1 MIKDYNGTSDY
12 MGANVDNETTQDGK
26 ELDDWK
32 SERIAKY
39 AHLESLKQQVL
50 NDFAEDKE
58 LAKLNKGLDKV
69 EELIG
74 VRTKPYHDKI
84 TECEQQQAGIK
95 LELAEK
101 WDTSFKE
108 YACDAGTATLRTTRS
123 LHIRSK
129 EKLVAFLEL
138 NKKLTE
144 FIKNFEITKLR
155 KIKDAGMLEDE
166 IATWDEK
173 KNVAIK
179 IAEAEQ

>member
-1 MIKDYNGTSDY
+1 MSEEVKEQVKYDW
-12 MGANVDNETTQDGK
+12 K
-26 ELDDWK
+26 ELRIVEYATLEK
-32 SERIAKY
+32 EIAIERNEMFSDPELN
-39 AHLESLKQQVL
+39 HLTLEREK
-50 NDFAEDKE
+50 
-58 LAKLNKGLDKV
+58 LDK
-69 EELIG
+69 LIISSG
-74 VRTKPYHDKI
+74 EMYIKNI
-84 TECEQQQAGIK
+84 EAAQQQQAGIK

-101 WDTSFKE
+101 WDTEDKTFE
-108 YACDAGTATLRTTRS
+108 CDVGTATLRTTKS

-144 FIKNFEITKLR
+144 FIKGFEVAKLR

-179 IAEAEQ
+179 LAEADQ

>member
-1 MIKDYNGTSDY
+1 MNEETAYTS
-12 MGANVDNETTQDGK
+12 NWK
-26 ELDDWK
+26 E
-32 SERIAKY
+32 EVIAEY
-39 AHLESLKQQVL
+39 ARLEKKINKFISLK
-50 NDFAEDKE
+50 NSDPEINR
-58 LAKLNKGLDKV
+58 LALERDKLNKKIV
-69 EELIG
+69 EMGKQSILNI
-74 VRTKPYHDKI
+74 DAAQ
-84 TECEQQQAGIK
+84 QQQAGIK

-101 WDTSFKE
+101 WDIEDKTFE
-108 YACDAGTATLRTTRS
+108 CAAGTATLRTTKS

-155 KIKDAGMLEDE
+155 KIKEAGMLEDE

-179 IAEAEQ
+179 IAEEKQ

>member
-1 MIKDYNGTSDY
+1 MS
-12 MGANVDNETTQDGK
+12 EQTQD
-26 ELDDWK
+26 WK
-32 SERIAKY
+32 TERIDAYIK
-39 AHLESLKQQVL
+39 LEKEIAIITHELNIDPELNRLIKQQVAL
-50 NDFAEDKE
+50 CEMIE
-58 LAKLNKGLDKV
+58 VAKAPHFKSIEV
-69 EELIG
+69 AQ
-74 VRTKPYHDKI
+74 
-84 TECEQQQAGIK
+84 QQQAGIK

-101 WDTSFKE
+101 WDIEDKTFE
-108 YACDAGTATLRTTRS
+108 CTAGTATLRTTKS

-144 FIKNFEITKLR
+144 FIKSFEITKLR

-179 IAEAEQ
+179 IAETKQ

>member
-1 MIKDYNGTSDY
+1 MSEQTK
-12 MGANVDNETTQDGK
+12 QDWK
-26 ELDDWK
+26 ELRITEYVRLEKDITFEREALLLDPEIIRCT
-32 SERIAKY
+32 SEREK
-39 AHLESLKQQVL
+39 
-50 NDFAEDKE
+50 
-58 LAKLNKGLDKV
+58 LDKTII
-69 EELIG
+69 EKGKRYIL
-74 VRTKPYHDKI
+74 KI
-84 TECEQQQAGIK
+84 DAARQQQAGIK
-95 LELAEK
+95 LELVEK
-101 WDTSFKE
+101 WDCLPFKE
-108 YACDAGTATLRTTRS
+108 YACDAGIATLRTTKS